1 MNKETALIVG
11 ATILALAT
19 GATYI
24 ATRNAS
30 GVISLNA
37 PAGQPIAA
45 DVSAVL
51 AERGNQSRND
61 HNAVADLQAELAQL
75 RKQLDTESEARQKL
89 AQEVAG
95 LQTQLATLGANS
107 ATAAAHTADSPQ
119 VVGNVAP
126 VTKEDFV
133 KSLSE
138 LGVPNDMARDMKSR
152 LDKTELKRLY
162 VRDQAVREGWFRS
175 DRYRDEIAKVDGE
188 TDNLRRDVGEETYDK
203 ILYATGQDN
212 RLVVQRV
219 MDGSAAANAGLQS
232 NDVIVSYDTKRIFDW
247 SELRETMA
255 QGDAGKLITLAVKR
269 ADKIVE
275 VSIPRGPLG
284 VELDTSRVKPD
295 V

>member
-19 GATYI
+19 GATYV

-30 GVISLNA
+30 SVISLGT
-37 PAGQPIAA
+37 PATQPIAA
-45 DVSAVL
+45 DLSVALV
-51 AERGNQSRND
+51 ERGNQSLND
-61 HNAVADLQAELAQL
+61 HNAVAEMRTQLANF

-89 AQEVAG
+89 TQEVAS
-95 LQTQLATLGANS
+95 LQMQLATLGANFGTAVAHSGDGSQIVGS
-107 ATAAAHTADSPQ
+107 AEPA
-119 VVGNVAP
+119 
-126 VTKEDFV
+126 TKEDFV
-133 KSLSE
+133 NSLSE

-152 LDKTELKRLY
+152 LDKAELKRLY

-175 DRYRDEIAKVDGE
+175 DRYRDEVAKVDGE

-203 ILYATGQDN
+203 LLYAMGQDN

-284 VELDTSRVKPD
+284 VELNTSRVKPD

>member
-45 DVSAVL
+45 DVSAAL